1 MIRGLGN
8 AVIAILVA
16 SVLDKYFNG
25 GHYTDAT
32 LAMLRQIEHS
42 FGF

>member
-1 MIRGLGN
+1 MI
-8 AVIAILVA
+8 AVVA
-16 SVLDKYFNG
+16 ASLLDKYFYG

-32 LAMLRQIEHS
+32 LAMLHQMRHS